1 MKVQDIVVAMGF
13 KIDESSIADIKKKIS
28 SFKDFA
34 KKSFEID
41 LSFAKMNELA
51 EEFSQINRQIRSAM
65 AGFGDQR
72 EIQEK
77 ILKSANDT
85 RMAYADTAGIISG
98 LMQGSGNLF
107 GNVDEA
113 IVFYDAVAKTLKEAG
128 RSNGE
133 IAGFMEMISQ
143 SFADGK
149 VNIETLSQLME
160 MSPEAVEYLNRRLGS
175 TTDQLQK
182 MVTNG
187 KVSLFDL
194 KDAFTMHAD
203 EISQKFDGMDHNISN
218 ALLNIR
224 NRWGYW
230 LDDINSGTG
239 LTDTLAE
246 YMIRGFDIIV
256 KGLDQVRDLAVKV
269 TEKFGGMENILRVLG
284 IAAGIAI
291 ASFKGKEI
299 LEFLKSLCGLLNIAN
314 LKAAAIV
321 SVILGIALIVDDFIN
336 FMQGNNSVIGE
347 MMSKMGL
354 DAEEE
359 RDRIIAIWEGLKG
372 ILSVLWSAISQIA
385 VSVFNSLEE
394 FWNNW
399 GEKITAVFSAVFQM
413 IGGIF
418 SGCLEI
424 IQGVVDLILGIFSED
439 WAKAWE
445 GIYEV
450 FAGTWKAI
458 AEFFTGIWEIIY
470 ALFGEKI
477 NNIVEMVAGFVGM
490 IRKLL
495 EEVGD
500 FFSGIGDYA
509 KGFLE
514 GVVHFFG
521 GEKALPG
528 DGNDPFAMAGFE
540 TVQNATMNN
549 TVGGSRNSNVRQ
561 DVKINNTFYGTDQKT
576 ISGAAIRSAEDTTAQ
591 LARGLAFG
599 T

>member
-394 FWNNW
+394 FWNKW

>member
-13 KIDESSIADIKKKIS
+13 KIDESFMADIKKKII

-299 LEFLKSLCGLLNIAN
+299 LELLKSLCGLLNIAN

-394 FWNNW
+394 FWNKW

-470 ALFGEKI
+470 VLFGEKI

>member
-13 KIDESSIADIKKKIS
+13 KIDESFMADIKKKII

-299 LEFLKSLCGLLNIAN
+299 LELLKSLCGLLNIAN

-394 FWNNW
+394 FWNKW

-470 ALFGEKI
+470 VLFGEKI

-599 T
+599 I

>member
-13 KIDESSIADIKKKIS
+13 KIDESFMADIKKKII

-203 EISQKFDGMDHNISN
+203 EISQKFDGMDHNIPN

-299 LEFLKSLCGLLNIAN
+299 LELLKSLCGLLN
-314 LKAAAIV
+314 
-321 SVILGIALIVDDFIN
+321 
-336 FMQGNNSVIGE
+336 E
-347 MMSKMGL
+347 
-354 DAEEE
+354 
-359 RDRIIAIWEGLKG
+359 W
-372 ILSVLWSAISQIA
+372 
-385 VSVFNSLEE
+385 
-394 FWNNW
+394 
-399 GEKITAVFSAVFQM
+399 
-413 IGGIF
+413 
-418 SGCLEI
+418 
-424 IQGVVDLILGIFSED
+424 
-439 WAKAWE
+439 
-445 GIYEV
+445 
-450 FAGTWKAI
+450 FA
-458 AEFFTGIWEIIY
+458 
-470 ALFGEKI
+470 
-477 NNIVEMVAGFVGM
+477 
-490 IRKLL
+490 
-495 EEVGD
+495 
-500 FFSGIGDYA
+500 
-509 KGFLE
+509 
-514 GVVHFFG
+514 
-521 GEKALPG
+521 
-528 DGNDPFAMAGFE
+528 
-540 TVQNATMNN
+540 
-549 TVGGSRNSNVRQ
+549 
-561 DVKINNTFYGTDQKT
+561 
-576 ISGAAIRSAEDTTAQ
+576 
-591 LARGLAFG
+591 
-599 T
+599 